1 MESVPSSRCIM
12 AQQLGSRQ
20 GPPQL
25 VDSLS
30 RSSFQLRERRQPMQA
45 RSSRK
50 PRSVIVDD
58 EPLARLKLHD
68 LVAAVPLVEIV
79 GEANDGEE
87 ALRLIDEERPEIVFL
102 DIEMPG
108 LDGLGLLE
116 RLHHQPAIIFTTAH
130 SEYAVDAFE
139 LAAVDYLVKPFGRER
154 FRRAVER
161 TIRALESGH
170 SGAGADA
177 EGMGYVE
184 RLFVRDR
191 TRIVPLSTGAVI
203 HFEARGDYIVVMTS
217 SGRYMI
223 RGTMQDLEER
233 LDPNRFIRVHR
244 SWIVNLD
251 QVESFEPYD
260 AQRFLITMVDGKEIV
275 ASRGRSRTLREWVAG
290 SGLAD

>member
-1 MESVPSSRCIM
+1 
-12 AQQLGSRQ
+12 
-20 GPPQL
+20 
-25 VDSLS
+25 
-30 RSSFQLRERRQPMQA
+30 MQA

-79 GEANDGEE
+79 GEASDGEE